1 MPALIDTQDEDGILD
16 VIVPVVDNVNKPRAD
31 QATQYR
37 PHRRAIDGVLMDTVL
52 SALVDGPQD
61 DGGNAERRE
70 ESMPGDEKR
79 ADLKD
84 IGIDPDVY
92 RGENVQVEIPRCL

>member
-1 MPALIDTQDEDGILD
+1 MPALIDAQDEDGILD
-16 VIVPVVDNVNKPRAD
+16 VIVPVVDNVNEPRAD
-31 QATQYR
+31 QASQHC
-37 PHRRAIDGVLMDTVL
+37 PHRRAIDGVLMDSML
-52 SALVDGPQD
+52 AALVNGPQD

-70 ESMPGDEKR
+70 ESMPGDKER
-79 ADLKD
+79 TDLKD